1 MKPQIEKQTLDSL
14 EIITFWISSH
24 ICHRKYNIDGF
35 LLSVASIKIT
45 YERICYYYNYN
56 FPCTTTLNTS
66 ANMISVLSVA
76 ILIHLHVDIWL
87 ILTLK
92 FEIQLE
98 IFYREKF
105 TDHADPSDVFL
116 SFYQEHETIL
126 WLV

>member
-1 MKPQIEKQTLDSL
+1 
-14 EIITFWISSH
+14 
-24 ICHRKYNIDGF
+24 
-35 LLSVASIKIT
+35 
-45 YERICYYYNYN
+45 
-56 FPCTTTLNTS
+56 
-66 ANMISVLSVA
+66 MISVLSVA

-87 ILTLK
+87 ILILK

-126 WLV
+126 WLVEVFRVNLQCTYFPSHSKYVL